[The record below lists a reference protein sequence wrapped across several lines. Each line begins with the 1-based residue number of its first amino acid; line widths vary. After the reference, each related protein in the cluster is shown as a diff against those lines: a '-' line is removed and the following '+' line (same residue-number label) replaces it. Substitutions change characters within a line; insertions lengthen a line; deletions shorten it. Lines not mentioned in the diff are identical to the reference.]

1 MSWLYLVLA
10 IVLEVSGTTSMK
22 LSQGFTQDVA
32 LRAHVSL
39 LWTEPQCADA
49 GVKDHRR
56 QRGLCCVVWAWHGP
70 DRYPKAKLRAGATDA
85 DIADFIANIW
95 RNRTDRYSAQ
105 RLEALNTS
113 TYDPKSHKKIEMIS
127 LGG

>member
-1 MSWLYLVLA
+1 VTCLFS
-10 IVLEVSGTTSMK
+10 
-22 LSQGFTQDVA
+22 DVG
-32 LRAHVSL
+32 HDV
-39 LWTEPQCADA
+39 
-49 GVKDHRR
+49 
-56 QRGLCCVVWAWHGP
+56 
-70 DRYPKAKLRAGATDA
+70 KAKLRAGATDA